1 MTRSRPP
8 TTSYEVA
15 LAGSIGP
22 AYRAAL
28 ATAGTHGCLTT
39 SRFLLPASSAKDLGD
54 VVAMLQAH
62 GLMVL
67 NVRRMPGPSSDVEE
81 VGDALTSSPVG
92 DAPGDLGAERSRHSA
107 APDEGTAMTTADVH
121 GPVDFLL
128 LEFPDDR
135 LTGRAAE
142 ELLTLID
149 RGIVDVYDVVV
160 VGKDKSGATYGVDLA
175 QVAAEQLGGFA
186 DLAWAR
192 SGLLTDEDMEQAA
205 VAMQPG
211 TLAALIVYENTW
223 ARPFVAAARESGGE
237 LIAGARLPAQDV
249 MNAIEALE
257 SLDSVGNLTGTRS

>member
-1 MTRSRPP
+1 MTRSGPP

-22 AYRAAL
+22 AFRAAL
-28 ATAGTHGCLTT
+28 ATAADHGCLTA
-39 SRFLLPASSAKDLGD
+39 SRFLLPASSGKDLCE
-54 VVAMLQAH
+54 VVAMLQAQ

-67 NVRRMPGPSSDVEE
+67 NVRRVPERSPVRDERAGDTVTSSSA
-81 VGDALTSSPVG
+81 GDAARVLRADG
-92 DAPGDLGAERSRHSA
+92 GQHRA
-107 APDEGTAMTTADVH
+107 ASNEGTAMKTADVH
-121 GPVDFLL
+121 GPIDFLL

-142 ELLTLID
+142 ELVALID

-160 VGKDKSGATYGVDLA
+160 VGKDESGATYGVDLA

-192 SGLLTDEDMEQAA
+192 SGLLTDADMEEAA
-205 VAMQPG
+205 AAMQPG

-223 ARPFVAAARESGGE
+223 ARGFVAAARESGGE
-237 LIAGARLPAQDV
+237 LVAGARLPAQDV
-249 MNAIEALE
+249 MAAIEAME
-257 SLDSVGNLTGTRS
+257 SLDSVGTR